1 MEFFRGALFQGEIKR
16 PWGTCGG
23 RCQTRGGRQPWHQW
37 GRWSPQR
44 KEAKL
49 QGMCW
54 QWCRCLGWWSA
65 QAYCEET
72 NRSDPSWQSMCPWT
86 HTLVLHRSVHTSKQW
101 QQQQPTFISYRKLHL
116 VLCKE
121 TRRRCCPEYAL
132 YNNASMIPICT
143 KKEEFSLGHQ

>member
-1 MEFFRGALFQGEIKR
+1 
-16 PWGTCGG
+16 
-23 RCQTRGGRQPWHQW
+23 
-37 GRWSPQR
+37 
-44 KEAKL
+44 
-49 QGMCW
+49 
-54 QWCRCLGWWSA
+54 
-65 QAYCEET
+65 
-72 NRSDPSWQSMCPWT
+72 MCPWT